1 MTNRQSKAL
10 GRTDPR
16 PRTPQDKPRV
26 KYPLVE
32 RDGELSIEFSAIGG
46 LATDPARGAY
56 LRVHEPLAV
65 LPGSPYAL
73 TLKTAPSLKTT
84 KQGLTYV
91 PTNVEAREI
100 LTKAAPTP
108 DDVKDSSGDSVTA
121 LIQRERD
128 ARVAADSALDTRVGV
143 LEAAPAGSVNTLEV
157 TVDFGASFTH
167 FAQTVVTGETWVE
180 GTSKIVAMVTG
191 SSPEEQA
198 LMQFSATVS
207 DLVVGDGFTLSVYTP
222 IEAKGTYTFACIGV

>member
-128 ARVAADSALDTRVGV
+128 ARVAADGQREMGTFALTGATPVVVPSLIVTSDTSKCFIHLTRR
-143 LEAAPAGSVNTLEV
+143 
-157 TVDFGASFTH
+157 VDFGSSAGHICVTSSIRDGESFEVISSDSSDDG
-167 FAQTVVTGETWVE
+167 TVQY
-180 GTSKIVAMVTG
+180 MVTVI
-191 SSPEEQA
+191 P
-198 LMQFSATVS
+198 
-207 DLVVGDGFTLSVYTP
+207 
-222 IEAKGTYTFACIGV
+222 

>member
-46 LATDPARGAY
+46 LATDPARGVY

-84 KQGLTYV
+84 DKGLTYV

-108 DDVKDSSGDSVTA
+108 DDVKDGSGDSVTA

-128 ARVAADSALDTRVGV
+128 ARVAADGQREMGTFALTGATPVVVPSLIVTSDTSKCFIHLTRR
-143 LEAAPAGSVNTLEV
+143 
-157 TVDFGASFTH
+157 VDFGSGAGHICVTSSIRDGESFEVISSDSSDDG
-167 FAQTVVTGETWVE
+167 TVQY
-180 GTSKIVAMVTG
+180 MVTVI
-191 SSPEEQA
+191 P
-198 LMQFSATVS
+198 
-207 DLVVGDGFTLSVYTP
+207 
-222 IEAKGTYTFACIGV
+222 